1 MNREISMRFMA
12 LIATVAL
19 AAPSAVLAQDAAP
32 APAEAAKPEKPVC
45 KVTSTTGSRLRKTRY
60 CMTKWEAQLQAQ
72 KSQRDLDSMRRT
84 DTATQPPAGFN

>member
-1 MNREISMRFMA
+1 M
-12 LIATVAL
+12 
-19 AAPSAVLAQDAAP
+19 
-32 APAEAAKPEKPVC
+32 C